1 MASSYSTPAN
11 RKKAMTILLVT
22 LAVLFFCVFVV
33 KMIEHFFIGRAIAA
47 ARNRPITVSTTQV
60 TLQQWQPFVTA
71 VGSLRAVE
79 GVNVTTELA
88 GMVRTIY
95 FKPGSDV
102 KRGELLVDLN
112 TDSDVAQLH
121 SLQAQAKLSQI
132 TYRRDKEQFAIG
144 AVSKQTL
151 DTDLATLNSDE
162 AQVEEQAA
170 IVEKKIIHAPFN
182 GRLGVSAI
190 NPGQYLNPGDK
201 IVNLQSLNPI
211 YVDFY
216 LPQQML
222 NRISTGMWVTVT
234 SDTFPSRAFKGRI
247 TTIEPMVDP
256 ATRNVEVEVT
266 LVNSH
271 YLLKPGMFV
280 YAKVKNGLVRKRMT
294 LPQTAISFNPYGEF
308 VYIVSATKKK
318 KGEYTVQQTPV
329 TVGETRGDQITV
341 LSGVKVGDTVVS
353 AGQLNLR
360 NGSRVVINNKIRPS
374 ESANPQLPEE

>member
-1 MASSYSTPAN
+1 MVAMLLIMA
-11 RKKAMTILLVT
+11 ILFLCIFA
-22 LAVLFFCVFVV
+22 LKGIA
-33 KMIEHFFIGRAIAA
+33 HFFIGRAMAA
-47 ARNRPITVSTTQV
+47 TRNRPITVSTAQV
-60 TLQQWQPFVTA
+60 TKQEWQPYVTA
-71 VGSLRAVE
+71 VGSLRAVR

-102 KRGELLVDLN
+102 KSGELLVDLN
-112 TDSDVAQLH
+112 TDTDVAQLH
-121 SLQAQAKLSQI
+121 SLQAQAKLAQI
-132 TYRRDKEQFAIG
+132 TYHRDKAQFAIG

-151 DTDLATLNSDE
+151 DTDVATLNSDE
-162 AQVEEQAA
+162 AQVAEQAA
-170 IVEKKIIHAPFN
+170 TVEKKIIHAPFT

-201 IVNLQSLNPI
+201 IVNLQSLDPL

-222 NRISTGMWVTVT
+222 SQLETGMVVTTT
-234 SDTFPSRAFKGRI
+234 SDSFPGRKFRGRI

-266 LVNSH
+266 LANPR

-280 YAKVKNGLVRKRMT
+280 YAKVKNGPLQKFMT
-294 LPQTAISFNPYGEF
+294 LPQTAITFNPYGEF
-308 VYIVSATKKK
+308 AYIVTKGKK
-318 KGEYTVQQTPV
+318 ESTVQQTVV

-341 LSGVKVGDTVVS
+341 LSGLKVGDTVVT

-360 NGSRVVINNKIRPS
+360 NGSKVVVNNKIKPS
-374 ESANPQLPEE
+374 DSANPKLSEE

>member
-1 MASSYSTPAN
+1 
-11 RKKAMTILLVT
+11 
-22 LAVLFFCVFVV
+22 
-33 KMIEHFFIGRAIAA
+33 
-47 ARNRPITVSTTQV
+47 
-60 TLQQWQPFVTA
+60 
-71 VGSLRAVE
+71 
-79 GVNVTTELA
+79 
-88 GMVRTIY
+88 MVRTIY